1 MERDA
6 GLRVLRLSSRAGRH
20 EVERAYKH
28 ECRPLKLRLLH
39 ANRPEEIALLR
50 QSIKTLV
57 SACEA
62 VTGNPHPPAPKPKV
76 SARRVLDLLEQTSV
90 GHLDAPRACAFFRLK
105 QGADADVVRGAYRE
119 YARALVRRFANARD
133 RDEIRELRR
142 ARQKL
147 RTIRNFALA

>member
-6 GLRVLRLSSRAGRH
+6 GLRVLHVSSRAGRH
-20 EVERAYKH
+20 EVERAYKQ

-39 ANRPEEIALLR
+39 ANRPEEVALLR
-50 QSIKTLV
+50 QSIRTLV

-62 VTGNPHPPAPKPKV
+62 VTGNPHLPAPKPV
-76 SARRVLDLLEQTSV
+76 ISGRRVLDLLARTSV
-90 GHLDAPRACAFFRLK
+90 TRLDGPRARAFFGGLSD
-105 QGADADVVRGAYRE
+105 ADAIRGRYRE
-119 YARALVRRFANARD
+119 YARALVRKFAHAKD
-133 RDEIRELRR
+133 RDEMRAVRK

>member
-6 GLRVLRLSSRAGRH
+6 GLRVLRLSSRAGRN
-20 EVERAYKH
+20 EVERAYKQ

-50 QSIKTLV
+50 QSIRTLV

-62 VTGNPHPPAPKPKV
+62 VTGNPHLPAPKPSV
-76 SARRVLDLLEQTSV
+76 SGRKVLDLLQRTSV
-90 GHLDAPRACAFFRLK
+90 AKLDAARARAFFRLRE
-105 QGADADVVRGAYRE
+105 QPDADAVRAAYRD
-119 YARALVRRFANARD
+119 YARALVRRFANAED
-133 RDEIRELRR
+133 RDEIRTLRR